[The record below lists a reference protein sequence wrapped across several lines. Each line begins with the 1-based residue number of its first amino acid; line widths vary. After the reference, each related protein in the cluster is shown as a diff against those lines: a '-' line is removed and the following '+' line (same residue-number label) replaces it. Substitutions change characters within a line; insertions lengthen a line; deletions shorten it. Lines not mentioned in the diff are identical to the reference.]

1 MALGTVGSGGLEA
14 AGAGP
19 GRRAGRVPIW
29 PLPAQPQAPF
39 PLESTYPPTSTAPL
53 IPHLGLSPSIPHC
66 LLLLPPPTQVFLPL
80 TVEPLVTSLVEPL
93 SRDPAP
99 WIPWL
104 IPLVLLRAPN
114 CRPWFLLEGSKSE
127 PWAALLRSSVS
138 WNVDLTP
145 NSQPL
150 PPLPAFPSQESLPDP
165 EPTVAPEVFFTV
177 GSKTF
182 SWTPFPPALGVSGN
196 SYRLFHGTG
205 GSLESPTPP
214 LRACPAPDST
224 QTPGTQECVS
234 VHSPPALLSC
244 PLCQKAFDPTL
255 AQMDVD
261 SHLAQCLAEST
272 EDVVW

>member
-1 MALGTVGSGGLEA
+1 MYSMRLPDPGSSCIGCTFGYHS
-14 AGAGP
+14 G
-19 GRRAGRVPIW
+19 
-29 PLPAQPQAPF
+29 F
-39 PLESTYPPTSTAPL
+39 
-53 IPHLGLSPSIPHC
+53 
-66 LLLLPPPTQVFLPL
+66 F
-80 TVEPLVTSLVEPL
+80 SLVEAGSQDGYSPKDLNAQQTLVCTLGYFGDSTFQPL
-93 SRDPAP
+93 QVCREKSPESFPRHWPGHKLQVGPHTVGVTSSRDGEA
-99 WIPWL
+99 
-104 IPLVLLRAPN
+104 RAPN

-165 EPTVAPEVFFTV
+165 EPTVAPEVFTV